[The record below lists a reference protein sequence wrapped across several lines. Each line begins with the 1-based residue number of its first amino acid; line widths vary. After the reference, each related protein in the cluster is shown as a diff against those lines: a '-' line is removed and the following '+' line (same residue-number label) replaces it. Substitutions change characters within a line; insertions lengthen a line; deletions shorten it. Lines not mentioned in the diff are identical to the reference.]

1 MNEKKEKEYQKVY
14 DEYRDELIKK
24 LEEATKK
31 AMMDRI
37 RKEEENKIKD
47 LLNLKKKGNG
57 R

>member
-1 MNEKKEKEYQKVY
+1 MKKN
-14 DEYRDELIKK
+14 
-24 LEEATKK
+24 EEATKK